1 MNSTDKPYLSV
12 IDSGKTVKIQIHAY
26 DDIGPFYLTI
36 DKKAIPNLIK
46 QLEQFGV
53 QE

>member
-12 IDSGKTVKIQIHAY
+12 IDSGNMIKIQIHAY
-26 DDIGPFYLTI
+26 DDIGPFYLNI
-36 DKKAIPNLIK
+36 DKRAIPNLIT

-53 QE
+53 EE